1 MRVDLPWLEKQPIGW
16 HSRRASDSA
25 RSCFRRGTKVP
36 SSKLLTVLSLLSC
49 LALAVLVRAQKP
61 SVGVGDRERERRSL
75 AADIT
80 RAINSA
86 EADYLR
92 KHETFANWDTLF
104 SNGDFTENGT
114 KWAPESFPSVAH
126 AMYGRDKEIVPG
138 WKLRLNISNN
148 GKSYDLLLE
157 DTSDP
162 KCLYAIV
169 SDERG
174 VIRHSKALDCPI

>member
-1 MRVDLPWLEKQPIGW
+1 M
-16 HSRRASDSA
+16 
-25 RSCFRRGTKVP
+25 P

-104 SNGDFTENGT
+104 GNGYFTEKGT
-114 KWAPESFPSVAH
+114 KWAPESFPTVTH